1 MTLSEAADSKLPV
14 IQKCCLVERIKSLFK
29 VTNGRAVIFQRS
41 TVSAD
46 IYRGS
51 RIRSTEETFKGI
63 KDASAE
69 IYFACQDRHASCLK
83 PQNKMDPGT
92 RIRNSAWRDVYSLA
106 ELFVTCRKARS
117 EQPGLPTAAEAQSDQ
132 VHA

>member
-1 MTLSEAADSKLPV
+1 MEEPSFFIAPLSAD
-14 IQKCCLVERIKSLFK
+14 
-29 VTNGRAVIFQRS
+29 
-41 TVSAD
+41 D

-69 IYFACQDRHASCLK
+69 IYFACQDRRASCLK

-92 RIRNSAWRDVYSLA
+92 QIRNSAWTRSA
-106 ELFVTCRKARS
+106 SMEGCLFTC
-117 EQPGLPTAAEAQSDQ
+117 
-132 VHA
+132 